1 MVKTLHFTSAALL
14 SITQRSLRACLS
26 EDSRVLLFISQT
38 FFELCGTYQFPK
50 FKVSRAE
57 YYLITLILQNRD
69 NLWYNLRKF
78 LIKRN
83 KMGIKILGTG
93 SYLPPQVV
101 TNDDIA
107 QALDTSDEW
116 IYSHTGI
123 RSRHVAGEGE
133 STSTMAVEAAKSAMA
148 AANVAP
154 EDIGLIIV
162 ATSTPD
168 YNPFPSTACVV
179 QGALGCVN
187 AGAFDLQAACAG
199 FVYALEQARGFVN
212 FYPDKKALV
221 IGAESL
227 TRILD
232 WTDRASCILFG
243 DGAGAVVL
251 GNDAPPGM
259 ASTETKAHTI
269 LGADGKGSH
278 FIMRSG
284 GCKDSIGVKPGGVMV
299 KPVPHL
305 CELTLMGHD
314 VFAFAVKALSK
325 VARDLCDKLGTKPEE
340 LDRVFAHQANGRIIE
355 ATARRMKLPLE
366 KFWLNLE
373 TTANTSA
380 ASIPISLDQ
389 AVRAGELKDGM
400 KIVMVGFGAGLTYA
414 GTYCTWPNL

>member
-1 MVKTLHFTSAALL
+1 
-14 SITQRSLRACLS
+14 
-26 EDSRVLLFISQT
+26 
-38 FFELCGTYQFPK
+38 
-50 FKVSRAE
+50 
-57 YYLITLILQNRD
+57 
-69 NLWYNLRKF
+69 
-78 LIKRN
+78 
-83 KMGIKILGTG
+83 MGIRVLGTG
-93 SYLPPQVV
+93 SYLPPAVV

-107 QALDTSDEW
+107 KSLDTTDEW

-123 RSRHVAGEGE
+123 HSRHVAGEGE
-133 STSTMAVEAAKSAMA
+133 STSTMAAEAARRAMA
-148 AANVAP
+148 SAGVTP
-154 EDIGLIIV
+154 EEIGLIV
-162 ATSTPD
+162 LATSTPD
-168 YNPFPSTACVV
+168 FNPFPSTACVV
-179 QGALGCVN
+179 QGMLGCKN

-251 GNDAPPGM
+251 GNDDEPGA
-259 ASTETKAHTI
+259 ASAKTTAHTI
-269 LGADGKGSH
+269 LGADGNGAH
-278 FIMRSG
+278 FISRSG
-284 GCKDSIGVKPGGVMV
+284 GCKDVKPPALVSGQAQQQ
-299 KPVPHL
+299 PSAPYDPQL
-305 CELTLMGHD
+305 ILMGHD
-314 VFAFAVKALSK
+314 VFAFAVRTLSM
-325 VARDLCDKLGTKPEE
+325 VARDLCTKLKTTPEE

-355 ATARRMKLPLE
+355 AVARRMKLPLS

-389 AVRAGELKDGM
+389 AVQAGELREGM
-400 KIVMVGFGAGLTYA
+400 KIIMVGFGAGLTYA

>member
-1 MVKTLHFTSAALL
+1 M
-14 SITQRSLRACLS
+14 SIR
-26 EDSRVLLFISQT
+26 
-38 FFELCGTYQFPK
+38 
-50 FKVSRAE
+50 
-57 YYLITLILQNRD
+57 
-69 NLWYNLRKF
+69 
-78 LIKRN
+78 
-83 KMGIKILGTG
+83 ILGTG
-93 SYLPPQVV
+93 SYLPPKVV
-101 TNDDIA
+101 TNEDLA
-107 QALDTSDEW
+107 KKLDTTDEW
-116 IYSHTGI
+116 IFSHTGI
-123 RSRHVAGEGE
+123 HSRHVAGEGE
-133 STSTMAVEAAKSAMA
+133 STSTMAAAAGRAALEAAG
-148 AANVAP
+148 VAP
-154 EDIGLIIV
+154 EEIGLIVV

-168 YNPFPSTACVV
+168 YNPFPSTACIV
-179 QGALGCVN
+179 QGLLGCVN

-227 TRILD
+227 TRVVD
-232 WTDRASCILFG
+232 WSDRASCILFG

-251 GNDAPPGM
+251 GNDEPAGQ
-259 ASTETKAHTI
+259 ASAHTTAHTI

-284 GCKDSIGVKPGGVMV
+284 GCRESLAFDPATGIPLPAQNAENSVM
-299 KPVPHL
+299 
-305 CELTLMGHD
+305 TLMGHD
-314 VFAFAVKALSK
+314 VFAFAVRTLSK
-325 VARDLCDKLGTKPEE
+325 VARDLCSTLGTSPEQ

-355 ATARRMKLPLE
+355 AVARRMRLPLE

-414 GTYCTWPNL
+414 GTYCTWPEL

>member
-1 MVKTLHFTSAALL
+1 
-14 SITQRSLRACLS
+14 
-26 EDSRVLLFISQT
+26 
-38 FFELCGTYQFPK
+38 
-50 FKVSRAE
+50 
-57 YYLITLILQNRD
+57 
-69 NLWYNLRKF
+69 
-78 LIKRN
+78 
-83 KMGIKILGTG
+83 MGIRILGTG
-93 SYLPPQVV
+93 SYLPSKVV

-107 QALDTSDEW
+107 KSLDTTDEW

-123 RSRHVAGEGE
+123 HSRHVAGEGE
-133 STSTMAVEAAKSAMA
+133 STSTMAAEAARRAMEN
-148 AANVAP
+148 ANVSSD
-154 EDIGLIIV
+154 EIGLIV
-162 ATSTPD
+162 LATSTPD

-179 QGALGCVN
+179 QSMLGCKN

-232 WTDRASCILFG
+232 WSDRSSCILFG

-251 GNDAPPGM
+251 GNDDAPGV
-259 ASTETKAHTI
+259 ASSKTTAHTI
-269 LGADGKGSH
+269 LGADGEGAH
-278 FIMRSG
+278 FISRSG
-284 GCKDSIGVKPGGVMV
+284 GCRKALPFSEMGIPAKADPEKP
-299 KPVPHL
+299 
-305 CELTLMGHD
+305 ELVLMGHD
-314 VFAFAVKALSK
+314 VFAFAVRTLSK
-325 VARDLCDKLGTKPEE
+325 VARDLCTTLGTTPED

-355 ATARRMKLPLE
+355 AVARRMKLPLD

-389 AVRAGELKDGM
+389 AARSGALKEGM